1 VKTRNWQ
8 LGTGNWELA
17 TGNWQLPP
25 FMKELRIALLGQG
38 FMGKAHSNAYVQ
50 AGHFF
55 DLPYRIRRR
64 LLCGR
69 DQTALT
75 AMAER
80 WGWEET
86 ATDWRAAIDRD
97 DIDAVDISL
106 PNHLHAPVAL
116 AAAQAGKMI
125 LCEKPL
131 ALNLAEA
138 EAMRDAAR
146 GVPTMVWFNYRR
158 VPAIAFARQ
167 LIDQGR
173 IGTVFHYDAAYR
185 QQWGA
190 DLSRAATWRMDPALA
205 GSGVADDLLTHLLD
219 TALDL
224 NGPILEGVALTRTF
238 APDRKVDDAFVAIVK
253 FENGSI
259 GTFEATRFGIGIK
272 NGNAFQ
278 IHGANGM
285 LRFNLER
292 LNHLEFVDATQPST
306 EQGPRDLLVTDP
318 KHPIFGNFWRP
329 GHIIGYEH
337 TFIAALAE
345 FLFAVS
351 KNERFRPDF
360 ADGVEVQ
367 RVLEA
372 LQRSARTREWTAVA
386 RDEVANQ

>member
-1 VKTRNWQ
+1 
-8 LGTGNWELA
+8 
-17 TGNWQLPP
+17 
-25 FMKELRIALLGQG
+25 MKELRIALLGQG

-106 PNHLHAPVAL
+106 PNHLHAPAAI

-131 ALNLAEA
+131 AMNLAEA

-219 TALDL
+219 TALYL
-224 NGPILEGVALTRTF
+224 NGPIVEGVALTRTF
-238 APDRKVDDAFVAIVK
+238 APDRKVDDAFVAMVK

-306 EQGPRDLLVTDP
+306 EQGPRDLLVTDL

-337 TFIAALAE
+337 TFIATLAE
-345 FLFAVS
+345 FLLAVS

-367 RVLEA
+367 RVLDA
-372 LQRSARTREWTAVA
+372 LQRSAKTREWIAVA
-386 RDEVANQ
+386 SEARTADRGVRTASQ

>member
-1 VKTRNWQ
+1 
-8 LGTGNWELA
+8 
-17 TGNWQLPP
+17 
-25 FMKELRIALLGQG
+25 MKPELRIALLGQG

-55 DLPYRIRRR
+55 ELPYRIRRR

-69 DQTALT
+69 DQNSLT
-75 AMAER
+75 VMAER

-86 ATDWRAAIDRD
+86 CTDWRAAIERD

-106 PNHLHAPVAL
+106 PNHLHAPVAI

-131 ALNLAEA
+131 AMNLAEA

-219 TALDL
+219 TALYL
-224 NGPILEGVALTRTF
+224 NGPITEGVALTRTF
-238 APDRKVDDAFVAIVK
+238 APDRKVDDAFVAMVT
-253 FENGSI
+253 FENGSV

-306 EQGPRDLLVTDP
+306 EQGPRDLLVTDL

-337 TFIAALAE
+337 TFIAAVAE
-345 FLFAVS
+345 FLVAVS

-360 ADGVEVQ
+360 SDGVEVQ

-372 LQRSARTREWTAVA
+372 LQRSATSRQWTVVEPQLRTADRGPRSATP
-386 RDEVANQ
+386 